1 MSEVLKMERYK
12 KATVGLLALFFLF
25 GCESLFFWPSKN
37 LVGSP
42 EHFNFSKQDVYF
54 TTEDGLKLHGWR
66 LPAGGKSKVGTIFFL
81 HGNAQN
87 LSYHIANSYWLI
99 NEGWEVVII
108 DYRGYGLSEGEPD
121 ISSIQKDA
129 LAGYQSILSERED
142 NLPIIVWG
150 QSLGATVAINMVAE
164 LSTTDKPQGLI
175 VDSAFSSHRK
185 IMQETLGKSWI
196 TWLFQYPLSW
206 FVRTD
211 YSPSL
216 FVGQIEDVPLLI
228 VHSERDPLINI
239 EHAKEIY
246 ELANWPKEL
255 WISEQPGHINIWDDL
270 VWREKLVCQLRD
282 WPDLKPMENVCEHHN

>member
-1 MSEVLKMERYK
+1 MELYK
-12 KATVGLLALFFLF
+12 TLAVGLLALFIA

-37 LVGSP
+37 LVASP
-42 EHFNFSKQDVYF
+42 EHFNFSKQDFYF
-54 TTEDGLKLHGWR
+54 TTEDNIKLHGWK
-66 LPAGGKSKVGTIFFL
+66 LPSVGESKRGTIYFL

-99 NEGWEVVII
+99 NEGWEIVTI

-129 LAGYQSILSERED
+129 SAGYQSILSEHED

-164 LSTTDKPQGLI
+164 LPNTDKPQGLI
-175 VDSAFSSHRK
+175 ADSAFSSHQK
-185 IMQETLGKSWI
+185 IMQETFGKSWI

-216 FVGQIEDVPLLI
+216 HMEQIENVPLLI
-228 VHSERDPLINI
+228 VHSERDPLINVT
-239 EHAKEIY
+239 HAKELY
-246 ELANWPKEL
+246 GLANAPKEL

-270 VWREKLVCQLRD
+270 VWREKLACQLRQ
-282 WPDLKPMENVCEHHN
+282 WPSLKSQELACEYYN